1 MASGRKRLRNLAA
14 ETHPTYGETFLDRT
28 DPSASSSGTA
38 SAQEN
43 VTESQSQ
50 GRSSAQEYVPP
61 AQYVHLAQYELPP
74 YSPQYEADF
83 QPQYDQPPPQ
93 KPPSQQSAPQQPPP
107 RQPAPAPEAPPTP
120 PALHPDL
127 MAGQEGAPPSLS
139 RIYKTRHQHSDGTF
153 VHPEAERI
161 YNDVKTWIQE
171 VQTQLSQQN
180 PEAEPVQLSTVEQ
193 DKIFEHV

>member
-74 YSPQYEADF
+74 YSPQPTE
-83 QPQYDQPPPQ
+83 PTLG
-93 KPPSQQSAPQQPPP
+93 PSRGCSMWQNVRPTINPD
-107 RQPAPAPEAPPTP
+107 PTP
-120 PALHPDL
+120 GEQADL
-127 MAGQEGAPPSLS
+127 EQRSV
-139 RIYKTRHQHSDGTF
+139 HHS
-153 VHPEAERI
+153 AE
-161 YNDVKTWIQE
+161 
-171 VQTQLSQQN
+171 
-180 PEAEPVQLSTVEQ
+180 
-193 DKIFEHV
+193 IFDDLNLNN

>member
-61 AQYVHLAQYELPP
+61 AQYVHLEQYVLPP
-74 YSPQYEADF
+74 YSPQYEADY
-83 QPQYDQPPPQ
+83 QPHIGQTTRPTEPTLG
-93 KPPSQQSAPQQPPP
+93 PSRGCSMWQNVRPTINPD
-107 RQPAPAPEAPPTP
+107 PTP
-120 PALHPDL
+120 EEQADL
-127 MAGQEGAPPSLS
+127 EQRSV
-139 RIYKTRHQHSDGTF
+139 HHS
-153 VHPEAERI
+153 AE
-161 YNDVKTWIQE
+161 
-171 VQTQLSQQN
+171 
-180 PEAEPVQLSTVEQ
+180 
-193 DKIFEHV
+193 IFDDLNLNN

>member
-83 QPQYDQPPPQ
+83 QPQV
-93 KPPSQQSAPQQPPP
+93 KICKTRLRNPSLRSGVVPV
-107 RQPAPAPEAPPTP
+107 PEAICSIPVPQSELDQSMVGLIRRTDMLDMSSGWYWSDYDDNVCP
-120 PALHPDL
+120 NISVELVGLSWTDSDKA
-127 MAGQEGAPPSLS
+127 AGLVIRDQLVNVW
-139 RIYKTRHQHSDGTF
+139 TDWCTF
-153 VHPEAERI
+153 
-161 YNDVKTWIQE
+161 
-171 VQTQLSQQN
+171 
-180 PEAEPVQLSTVEQ
+180 
-193 DKIFEHV
+193 